1 MAANLDALCDML
13 DAEISD
19 EEEEK
24 EDTEGVEAKDN
35 ADQSDSQIDDD
46 VIAGLDEVCSAMSG
60 YWDDIHVKR
69 ITISDL
75 PNALFSF
82 LQPFEEEESEDNP
95 DMVNRDAPSPLPSE
109 QVEEAPPDDDEDE
122 QSEME
127 RQLKQMQEQVLS
139 NKMTFFC
146 AIVRS

>member
-46 VIAGLDEVCSAMSG
+46 VIAGLDEVCAVMSG
-60 YWDDIHVKR
+60 YQGH
-69 ITISDL
+69 
-75 PNALFSF
+75 
-82 LQPFEEEESEDNP
+82 
-95 DMVNRDAPSPLPSE
+95 
-109 QVEEAPPDDDEDE
+109 
-122 QSEME
+122 
-127 RQLKQMQEQVLS
+127 
-139 NKMTFFC
+139 
-146 AIVRS
+146 